1 MIDSKYTEYAKDV
14 LEGKIVAGE
23 LIKLACQRYL
33 NFFEREDLYFD
44 TEKADKPLRFI
55 AKLKHNTGKFVG
67 HPFILQ
73 DWQRFIIYAIFG
85 FYKKEDDT
93 RLCRSSYIQIA
104 RKCGKTSF
112 ASAIGLYGLVAD
124 GESGAEVTCVAPSAA
139 QSRIAFKN
147 ASEYVGTINR
157 GNILKCLTGEIRFDH
172 THSRFRI
179 MSSSAKFGDGFNP
192 SLAIIDE
199 YHALPNN
206 DIPNLLI
213 SGTGMRRQP
222 LMIYITTAG
231 FNLYSACHSYRN
243 MCEEILRGLKEDDS
257 IFPFIYEL
265 DPSDNWEDSTVWK
278 KCCPSLDITV
288 TKDYMERQLLTAKNN
303 PVDEISIKTKT
314 FNIWCSSKE
323 VWLQN
328 DLLLKVS
335 KDIKLEDYGNKGLV
349 AYAGIDLAAVS
360 DLACLSILFQYE
372 NNFYFKTWAF
382 VPETQL
388 TESLNKEL
396 YKKWKRE
403 GNLIVTHGNVTDYDY
418 ILKQIQEI
426 NKVIPIVKVSYDS
439 WNATQFAISATE
451 QGLNMSPY
459 SQALGNFNKPTKEF
473 ERLVKSGKVV
483 IDNSELVRWCFNN
496 AVLKSD
502 FNENCKPIKGDN
514 RNNKIDAVISMLTAL
529 GGLLEEPF
537 YMPYFEAI

>member
-1 MIDSKYTEYAKDV
+1 MIDSKYTKYAEDV
-14 LEGKIVAGE
+14 INGKIVAGE
-23 LIKLACQRYL
+23 LVKLACSRYL
-33 NFFEREDLYFD
+33 SFFDRDDLYFD
-44 TEKADKPLRFI
+44 CDKADKPKRFI
-55 AKLKHNTGKFVG
+55 SKLRHTTGKFAG
-67 HPFILQ
+67 KPFILQ
-73 DWQRFIIYAIFG
+73 DWQEFICYAIFG
-85 FYKKEDDT
+85 WYKKIDNT
-93 RLCRSSYIQIA
+93 RLCRSAYIQIA

-112 ASAIGLYGLVAD
+112 ASALGLYGLIAD

-147 ASEYVGTINR
+147 ASEYTESINH
-157 GNILKCLTGEIRFDH
+157 GKILKTLTGEIRFDH

-179 MSSSAKFGDGFNP
+179 MSSDAKFGDGFNP

-231 FNLYSACHSYRN
+231 FNLYSACHSYRD
-243 MCEEILRGLKEDDS
+243 MCEEILRGLKTDDS
-257 IFPFIYEL
+257 IFAAIYEL
-265 DPSDNWEDSTVWK
+265 DKGDNWEDEKMWK
-278 KCCPSLDITV
+278 KCCPSLGITV

-303 PVDEISIKTKT
+303 PTDEVPVKTKT
-314 FNIWCSSKE
+314 FNIWCSSQE

-328 DLLLKVS
+328 ELLLKYS
-335 KDIKLEDYGNKGLV
+335 KIVNFEEMPQGVV
-349 AYAGIDLAAVS
+349 AYAGVDLAAVS
-360 DLACLSILFQYE
+360 DLASLSILVHVE
-372 NNFYFKTWAF
+372 DKFYFKTWAF
-382 VPETQL
+382 VPESQL
-388 TESLNKEL
+388 NDSINKEL
-396 YKKWKRE
+396 YKKWKRN
-403 GNLIVTHGNVTDYDY
+403 GCLIVTPGNVTDYDY
-418 ILKQIQEI
+418 ILNKIQEI

-473 ERLVKSGKVV
+473 ERLIKSGKVI
-483 IDNSELVRWCFNN
+483 IDNSEVVRWCFSN

-502 FNENCKPIKGDN
+502 FNENVKPVKGNN
-514 RNNKIDAVISMLTAL
+514 RNQKIDCVISMLTAL

-537 YMPYFEAI
+537 YTPYLEVI